1 MSWSSSGS
9 PYHRVS
15 PLHPP
20 TRVSRLQLHSWLLL
34 LFLDFQTLSKI
45 SQRSVDRASLTL
57 EEVQQ
62 TDSVLVGNLHPSTGP
77 EVLSSYFEG
86 GGNQVV
92 MEVTRLSESTAKVSF
107 LHHGCKSGP
116 TVLSLLTL

>member
-9 PYHRVS
+9 PYPRVS
-15 PLHPP
+15 PLHPCGQAAA
-20 TRVSRLQLHSWLLL
+20 SLLL

-45 SQRSVDRASLTL
+45 SQRSVGGASLTL

-107 LHHGCKSGP
+107 LHHGCKLGP